1 MTLTAAV
8 LGRLGC
14 GSKARRMS
22 DFKAGTFRAYPKMDS
37 RAGLTLAVLSAHFA
51 LRKNWR
57 KTVTGMY
64 DFFSVKT

>member
-1 MTLTAAV
+1 
-8 LGRLGC
+8 
-14 GSKARRMS
+14 MS